1 MTKIIFHLLNIIF
14 VFLYIYPGSLLG
26 FLIYK
31 DISKQP
37 QIVQD
42 FVVSSN
48 HLYAFTLLS
57 LLGFISYFKSLNLS
71 MNLKVW
77 AVGLA
82 YLCMVLAYPL
92 VIQDGNKKKEMIKAA
107 AVGGIVFGTYAFTLA
122 AVFPKYT
129 ADFAFTEFFWGI
141 FIYPIF

>member
-37 QIVQD
+37 QIAPD

-48 HLYAFTLLS
+48 HLFVFFLLS
-57 LLGFISYFKSLNLS
+57 SLGLISYFK
-71 MNLKVW
+71 NLKKII
-77 AVGLA
+77 L
-82 YLCMVLAYPL
+82 YL
-92 VIQDGNKKKEMIKAA
+92 
-107 AVGGIVFGTYAFTLA
+107 
-122 AVFPKYT
+122 
-129 ADFAFTEFFWGI
+129 I
-141 FIYPIF
+141 FISIILELLHLYIPNRSFQFSDLFGNMAGVLISILILILFNFWRKNEFI